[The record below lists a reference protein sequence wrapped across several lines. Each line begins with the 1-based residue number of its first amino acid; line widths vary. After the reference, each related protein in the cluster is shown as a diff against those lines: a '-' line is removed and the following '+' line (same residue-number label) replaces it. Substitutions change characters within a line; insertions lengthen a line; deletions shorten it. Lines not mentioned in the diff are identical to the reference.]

1 MFTNIYQLFKQQ
13 NEPNNDEEQ
22 PQEIDNNCGN
32 DDEQANRDPTMVT
45 QESNNVSLMVTLLLS
60 FLLCFLK
67 IEKLSNKLSCCYF
80 FQILINYLNNLNNR
94 INQLLMKTNQKKSIA
109 TAAVMMKRKVDA
121 AMIPV

>member
-1 MFTNIYQLFKQQ
+1 LFTNIYQLFKQQ

-67 IEKLSNKLSCCYF
+67 IKS
-80 FQILINYLNNLNNR
+80 YL
-94 INQLLMKTNQKKSIA
+94 TNFH
-109 TAAVMMKRKVDA
+109 AAIFSKY
-121 AMIPV
+121 